1 MKRKEWKA
9 IVDWSCYLL
18 AVLERFSLFC
28 CNVVHLLLQAIDTR
42 LTVVA
47 PNLCINTALCD
58 PKMSGVISANKTV
71 ILSGRSKNQDAK
83 TVMLR
88 RFITPECHPSCAWS
102 VYCTRV
108 PWSSAECYKLLPVS
122 QFSSLLSS
130 SYCKSQVSA
139 IYLKLQMAPKQQR
152 GRPSG
157 QRDKPCYRTGQPS
170 KLNTRET
177 NQTTLS
183 FARM

>member
-1 MKRKEWKA
+1 
-9 IVDWSCYLL
+9 
-18 AVLERFSLFC
+18 
-28 CNVVHLLLQAIDTR
+28 
-42 LTVVA
+42 
-47 PNLCINTALCD
+47 
-58 PKMSGVISANKTV
+58 
-71 ILSGRSKNQDAK
+71 
-83 TVMLR
+83 MLR

-157 QRDKPCYRTGQPS
+157 QKDKPRYRTGQPS

-183 FARM
+183 FARIEDLARVKSQDYSRSSTKMETMGRGLRAMFYKVHKPKFIVKQLSIQKG